1 MPRPS
6 LNTQMTQ
13 KMCIRVLKST
23 IEERKLLI
31 LFDNMIADV
40 IGNKKLHAV
49 VNGLFNSNNVVVFCF
64 FHSLLS
70 LVHLIG

>member
-13 KMCIRVLKST
+13 KMRKRVLKST

-40 IGNKKLHAV
+40 IGNKKLLPV

>member
-49 VNGLFNSNNVVVFCF
+49 ANGLFNSNNVVVFCF

>member
-1 MPRPS
+1 MPRPF

-23 IEERKLLI
+23 TEERKLLI

>member
-23 IEERKLLI
+23 TEERKLLI

>member
-13 KMCIRVLKST
+13 KMWKRVLKST

-40 IGNKKLHAV
+40 IGNKKLLPV

-64 FHSLLS
+64 FYSLLS

>member
-13 KMCIRVLKST
+13 KMRKRVLKST

-40 IGNKKLHAV
+40 IGNKKLHPV
-49 VNGLFNSNNVVVFCF
+49 VSGLFNSNNVVVFCF

>member
-31 LFDNMIADV
+31 LFDNMIPDV

>member
-13 KMCIRVLKST
+13 KMRKRVLKST

-31 LFDNMIADV
+31 LFDNIIADV
-40 IGNKKLHAV
+40 IGNKKLLPV

>member
-6 LNTQMTQ
+6 LKTQMTQ